1 MAKIDDFADS
11 EVVGCATGV
20 ADLRNRVGNRCLDAT
35 DGRARWIDDCTA
47 YGSPVSLSLPLGEDM
62 PPNSTRIAMTAL
74 VRCPLSCVPFLSA
87 AISTSITVSAISSS
101 TSVSVEVLFR
111 TQDRCNPIFVSSS
124 PGLALVLPFSL
135 QKKPFSRDIALI
147 RICFSASQG
156 PIRSFTGR

>member
-1 MAKIDDFADS
+1 MAQIDDFADS
-11 EVVGCATGV
+11 EVVGCATAV

-87 AISTSITVSAISSS
+87 AISSFII
-101 TSVSVEVLFR
+101 VSVEVLLSR
-111 TQDRCNPIFVSSS
+111 TGPVQSHFVSLHR
-124 PGLALVLPFSL
+124 PDCFLYGLFASEESFLAPHRIDTHLLQYTARSDTVFHRALRP
-135 QKKPFSRDIALI
+135 
-147 RICFSASQG
+147 
-156 PIRSFTGR
+156 